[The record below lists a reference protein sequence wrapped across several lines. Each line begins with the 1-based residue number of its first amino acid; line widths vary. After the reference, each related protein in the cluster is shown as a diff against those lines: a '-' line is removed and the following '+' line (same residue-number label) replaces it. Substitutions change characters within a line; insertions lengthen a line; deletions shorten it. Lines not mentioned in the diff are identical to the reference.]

1 MKSKKKKSNKDR
13 DDGIVWCM
21 AEIYSMK
28 LIIKALI
35 KEQKEINAKIQPPTP
50 QQ

>member
-21 AEIYSMK
+21 NQIYIQG
-28 LIIKALI
+28 LAIKALQSQI
-35 KEQKEINAKIQPPTP
+35 NELTPPQSPEQS
-50 QQ
+50 